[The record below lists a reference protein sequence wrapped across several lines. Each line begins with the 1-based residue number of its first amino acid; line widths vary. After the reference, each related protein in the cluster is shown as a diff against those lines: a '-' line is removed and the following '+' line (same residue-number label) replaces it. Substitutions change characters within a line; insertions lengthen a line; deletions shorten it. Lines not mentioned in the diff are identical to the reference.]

1 MRPGKPL
8 MFGKLNN
15 MLVLC
20 FPGNPV
26 STFVG
31 SIIFLLPL
39 INSLLNINSQ
49 LPITEA
55 VLSRD
60 LEKNDEREEYM
71 RTKLSYSRN
80 NKIIA
85 RPYLRQDSSMSYY
98 LAKADGLIIRKPY
111 DRALKAGKK
120 VLVIPFSKICNT
132 L

>member
-1 MRPGKPL
+1 MQRNL
-8 MFGKLNN
+8 TLFIE
-15 MLVLC
+15 V
-20 FPGNPV
+20 
-26 STFVG
+26 
-31 SIIFLLPL
+31 IFSLDGLGLLGY
-39 INSLLNINSQ
+39 
-49 LPITEA
+49 EA

-60 LEKNDEREEYM
+60 LDKNDEREEYM

-80 NKIIA
+80 NEIIA

-120 VLVIPFSKICNT
+120 VLVIPFSKISHT